1 MQFQRAPLHMYGL
14 RNQTVTD
21 FGYDN
26 TNTVN
31 YSFNSL
37 GYRGTEF
44 VDKNPIIL
52 LGGSITF
59 GIGLDKENTF
69 GGIVEQ
75 RLNVPVYNF
84 AWGCYGHT
92 NHEQLTLLENILDNI
107 TPLCVI
113 WQINNLNRKRVDE
126 KNCSFNNDTEFVIDA
141 YNDFYKKS
149 DNLLKTIPHILL
161 HWDEEDYG
169 FDFSHCL
176 IYNKYNVDSTS
187 IPKTFGIRTNQLI
200 AEKILA
206 GISQLKIELKQK

>member
-1 MQFQRAPLHMYGL
+1 MNLPTAPSHMYRL

-37 GYRGTEF
+37 GYRGEEF
-44 VDKNPIIL
+44 SSNNPIVL
-52 LGGSITF
+52 LGNSLAF
-59 GIGLDKENTF
+59 GIGLNVEQTF
-69 GGIVEQ
+69 GNLIEQ
-75 RLNVPVYNF
+75 RLKYPVYNF

-113 WQINNLNRKRVDE
+113 WQINNLNRKRIDE
-126 KNCSFNNDTEFVIDA
+126 RWCSPNNDTEFVIDA

-149 DNLLKTIPHILL
+149 DNLLKTVPHILL

-176 IYNKYNVDSTS
+176 IYNKYVVDSIS
-187 IPKTFGIRTNQLI
+187 IKNPNGSNLVGPKTNRLI
-200 AEKILA
+200 AEKILV
-206 GISQLKIELKQK
+206 ELHERI